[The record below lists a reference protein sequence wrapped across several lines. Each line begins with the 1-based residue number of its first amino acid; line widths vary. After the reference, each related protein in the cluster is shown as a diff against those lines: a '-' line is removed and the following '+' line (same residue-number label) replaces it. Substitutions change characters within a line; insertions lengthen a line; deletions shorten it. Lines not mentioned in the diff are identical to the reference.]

1 MTVEPSLLW
10 VRTII
15 KKGKTKEEK
24 LKRTGKKKKG
34 TGEPEGD
41 EKKKE
46 GRRGGEVIW
55 KQPLLHKS

>member
-1 MTVEPSLLW
+1 MGQDYYKE
-10 VRTII
+10 R
-15 KKGKTKEEK
+15 KTKEEK